1 MAFNQDS
8 KSRQDEI
15 TRLMQEGRRPDDAEG
30 RAGLLRDKV
39 AGKVPLGVDAPNKTA
54 RKVIGG
60 GGHLLVVLR
69 YGLFGLLA
77 VVFGALFIWAGT
89 NERFD
94 GKTTGIG
101 VAVLLVGV
109 FLLTRAFRA
118 WQILRAI
125 VRV

>member
-1 MAFNQDS
+1 MAFNEDS
-8 KSRQDEI
+8 KSRQEEM

-30 RAGLLRDKV
+30 RADLFRDKL
-39 AGKVPLGVDAPNKTA
+39 AGNVPLGVDAPNKTS

-60 GGHLLVVLR
+60 GGHLLAVLR
-69 YGLFGLLA
+69 HGLFGLLA
-77 VVFGALFIWAGT
+77 VVFGARFIWAGT
-89 NERFD
+89 SERFD

-118 WQILRAI
+118 WQNLRAI
-125 VRV
+125 VRA